1 MSSKLDGLAPL
12 MVPLLVKPLI
22 AGFGGFLGRK
32 RDGHPGPEALWISL
46 QRVREFAIGIT
57 VAKEVFI
64 PTG

>member
-1 MSSKLDGLAPL
+1 

-32 RDGHPGPEALWISL
+32 RDGHPGSEALWISL
-46 QRVREFAIGIT
+46 QRVREFAIGIA